1 MVFRVFGTAL
11 VAGLLAGL
19 VSFGLQQA
27 RISPLI
33 QQAEVYESAGEPA
46 AEAPAKHDHAAHD
59 HGPAAAQGA
68 APAGHDHGGGW
79 EPEGAARHGLTLLA
93 DILAGVGFALLL
105 TGAMSV
111 AETRG
116 LGVDLKRGLLW
127 GAAGFA
133 VFSAAPAMGLPPELP
148 GMQAADLELRQIWW
162 AATAAATALGLG
174 FAVFARPVIAKAL
187 GIVLIVLPHVFGA
200 PVHEGG
206 AGLVPP
212 ELAAQFVTAS
222 LVTSAL
228 FWLVAGGAAGWLYE
242 RLGRQGTADVAAV

>member
-1 MVFRVFGTAL
+1 MVYRVFAAAL
-11 VAGLLAGL
+11 VAGVLAGL
-19 VSFGLQQA
+19 AAFGLQQA

-33 QQAEVYESAGEPA
+33 QQAEVYEAAGEPA
-46 AEAPAKHDHAAHD
+46 GQQNTPHDHATHD
-59 HGPAAAQGA
+59 HGAGTQQQA
-68 APAGHDHGGGW
+68 APAGHDHGGAW

-116 LGVDLKRGLLW
+116 HGVDLKRGLLW

-133 VFSAAPAMGLPPELP
+133 IFSAAPAMGLPPELP
-148 GMQAADLELRQIWW
+148 GMQAADLEHRQLWW
-162 AATAAATALGLG
+162 IATAAATAAGLG
-174 FAVFARPVIAKAL
+174 FAFFARPIVARAL
-187 GIVLIVLPHVFGA
+187 GVVLIVLPHVFGA
-200 PVHEGG
+200 PAHEGG

-242 RLGRQGTADVAAV
+242 RLGRQGPADVAAV

>member
-1 MVFRVFGTAL
+1 MVYRVFAAAL
-11 VAGLLAGL
+11 VAGVFAGL
-19 VSFGLQQA
+19 AAFGLQQV

-33 QQAEVYESAGEPA
+33 QQAEVYEAAGEPA
-46 AEAPAKHDHAAHD
+46 GHDHATHD
-59 HGPAAAQGA
+59 HATTGDAQAA
-68 APAGHDHGGGW
+68 APAGHDHGGAW

-105 TGAMSV
+105 TGAMCL
-111 AETRG
+111 AELRG
-116 LGVDLKRGLLW
+116 HGVDLKRGLLW

-148 GMQAADLELRQIWW
+148 GMQAADLELRQLWW
-162 AATAAATALGLG
+162 IGTAAATAAGLG
-174 FAVFARPVIAKAL
+174 VAVFARSTLAKAL
-187 GIVLIVLPHVFGA
+187 GVVLIVLPHVFGA
-200 PVHEGG
+200 PSHTG
-206 AGLVPP
+206 AGGLVPP

-242 RLGRQGTADVAAV
+242 RLGRQGTPDIAAV